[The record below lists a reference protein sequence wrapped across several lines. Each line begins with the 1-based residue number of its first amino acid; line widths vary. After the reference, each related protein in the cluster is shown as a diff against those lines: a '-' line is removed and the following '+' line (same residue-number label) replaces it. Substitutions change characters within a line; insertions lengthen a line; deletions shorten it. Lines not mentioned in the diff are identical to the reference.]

1 MEVECL
7 SPWHIESEEI
17 LLRAVWSPI
26 WIMISTAATI
36 VVAILVVTVA
46 RAILVVIVIALLIA
60 IAIVAAT
67 TAIVLVGRCNLSC
80 CHASDYKSRFHIDL
94 GNSCA
99 LIHCLRIKYCDTNFC
114 LRFKSLRV

>member
-17 LLRAVWSPI
+17 LLRVVWGPI
-26 WIMISTAATI
+26 WVLISTAAAI
-36 VVAILVVTVA
+36 VVAAILIITVA
-46 RAILVVIVIALLIA
+46 RAVLIVIVNALLIA

-80 CHASDYKSRFHIDL
+80 CHASDYKS
-94 GNSCA
+94 
-99 LIHCLRIKYCDTNFC
+99 
-114 LRFKSLRV
+114 